1 MSDLARWLRTEEIT
15 IYISTPSLFRSLVA
29 TLTGQ
34 EEFSKLRTI
43 RLGAEQIR
51 KSDIELYKRY
61 FSEKCLLA
69 LFLSATEVGN
79 LCQYFV
85 DKEAEIPGDIIPAGR
100 PVDGI
105 DILLLDD
112 TGKEVGPNEI
122 GEIVIKSR
130 FISPG
135 YWRNPELTKAV
146 FLLDGDKR
154 IYRTGDLGRLLPNGD
169 RVGAASTRSGQRSH
183 RRRREEP
190 QWRYRTSRLRG
201 S

>member
-1 MSDLARWLRTEEIT
+1 MTLLASLGTGQGTPTAFSALLSGAALYPLQVKKEGVSDLARWLRTEEIT

-85 DKEAEIPGDIIPAGR
+85 DKEAEIPGDIKDA
-100 PVDGI
+100 
-105 DILLLDD
+105 
-112 TGKEVGPNEI
+112 E
-122 GEIVIKSR
+122 S
-130 FISPG
+130 
-135 YWRNPELTKAV
+135 WR
-146 FLLDGDKR
+146 
-154 IYRTGDLGRLLPNGD
+154 
-169 RVGAASTRSGQRSH
+169 RSQRSA
-183 RRRREEP
+183 RSERNIDRC
-190 QWRYRTSRLRG
+190 G
-201 S
+201 